1 MAFNEYQP
9 LLQTFNPEKNLQDL
23 GPGDYEILPAE
34 PLHDIGHHIENFL
47 TEYPRHLT
55 TAESNLIDETVEL
68 CIGGKDTKRCVDY
81 RSPLVKLAG
90 VAHQY
95 GTMSKE
101 ALLAIDSLVDIQRIL
116 YLDEE
121 NRSPALILYCA
132 TTISVGC
139 TP

>member
-81 RSPLVKLAG
+81 RSTLVKLAG
-90 VAHQY
+90 VAHQS

-101 ALLAIDSLVDIQRIL
+101 ALLAIDSLVEIQRIL

-121 NRSPALILYCA
+121 N
-132 TTISVGC
+132 
-139 TP
+139 